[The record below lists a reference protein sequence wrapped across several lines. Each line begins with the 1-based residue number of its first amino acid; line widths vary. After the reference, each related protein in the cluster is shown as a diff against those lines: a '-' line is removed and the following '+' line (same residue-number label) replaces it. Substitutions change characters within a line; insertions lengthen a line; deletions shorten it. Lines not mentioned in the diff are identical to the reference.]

1 MGGCYVPERC
11 RHHFPALVE
20 HGFHEVVHHLGEVE
34 DVSSLR
40 LQELSHDELL
50 PSGRLPL
57 LLAVQVDGLD
67 LTVEVGV
74 GAAQGLDAAPQ
85 PGGRGLGGLGG
96 APCLGTTLARF
107 RGQGDLGLQAG
118 VGPPVQREGA
128 WLELCRPGH

>member
-1 MGGCYVPERC
+1 M
-11 RHHFPALVE
+11 
-20 HGFHEVVHHLGEVE
+20 E
-34 DVSSLR
+34 DVSSLG

-50 PSGRLPL
+50 PSGGLPL

-85 PGGRGLGGLGG
+85 AGRGLGGLRGT
-96 APCLGTTLARF
+96 PCLRTLTRF

-128 WLELCRPGH
+128 WLELGRPSH